1 MSHRDPSNA
10 ATPTRAQLRPGEVDD
25 GLSMM
30 TSALLTML
38 DTPTEEGG
46 PQHRHPQDHDYE
58 IDERHAM
65 DHQYYSRQNKNP
77 SMIRANASLPEDS
90 SRDYYNGNYNN
101 SQSYFGQTQYLGQN
115 NDGTGEDQ
123 HFGQS
128 EYLGQNN
135 TSIAGDEQERLDS
148 STHSEGYLGS
158 RQIEGQTIRN
168 QTPRIQTWKGS
179 ATAGVIHE
187 NAQFSSID
195 FSQKHQHQHQQLPP
209 TSSSDGT
216 TNVGLY
222 Y

>member
-1 MSHRDPSNA
+1 MIHRDPSNP

-46 PQHRHPQDHDYE
+46 PRHRHPQDHDYE
-58 IDERHAM
+58 IDERHAI
-65 DHQYYSRQNKNP
+65 DHEYYSRQKQNP
-77 SMIRANASLPEDS
+77 SVMRANDSLQEDS
-90 SRDYYNGNYNN
+90 SRDYYNGNCNN
-101 SQSYFGQTQYLGQN
+101 NNQSYFGQN
-115 NDGTGEDQ
+115 GTGEDQ

-128 EYLGQNN
+128 EYLGQSNSN
-135 TSIAGDEQERLDS
+135 IAGDDQERLDS

-158 RQIEGQTIRN
+158 RHIEGQTIIN

-187 NAQFSSID
+187 NAQFSSVD
-195 FSQKHQHQHQQLPP
+195 FPQKQKRQHQQLPP
-209 TSSSDGT
+209 AGLSDGS